1 MELKN
6 VEKGLILVI
15 VTLILL
21 VAVLLQSPHYADFN
35 TSGTFQTSV
44 NLHPSPN
51 VPDVPENLFLNSAPT
66 VFSKLTKKDEGKNN
80 PSEDKIAK
88 LVRLFDS
95 YFKKTFQ
102 LTGIPGSAVVIVYKD
117 QIIYMK
123 TLGVKK
129 IGENDPINLDT
140 LFQIGSCTKAFTA
153 TLIGALVDEG
163 KMSWEDTARQYYPEH
178 AYFDLYNSSVADE
191 ITMRDLLSHRSG
203 LPEHAGSFHVL
214 DFWYDFDETLPFLR
228 FLPPESVFRTKYAY
242 QNILLSLAGHSAGV
256 DEGTTW
262 DELMKEKLFQP
273 LQMDTSTTNLQ
284 DYLNSPNHASG
295 HRIINDQTQY
305 VDPINLDAMGP
316 AGTISASIKEL
327 GNWLRFQL
335 HLGQFNGQQ
344 IVSSQSIAETRK
356 PQILINEYPG
366 LNETYGLGWLVYTGD
381 LNMVAHTGS
390 TRTFNSNTYL
400 FPADDL
406 GIIIVSNEGTSG
418 NDYGYVLAKALYSLY
433 KKGVL
438 PANEPLSDYY
448 NPPHEDDI
456 QSVLKNN
463 ELPFILNAEPLPY
476 PIDNYA
482 GNYISDY
489 WGNIKIEKNNE
500 TSLLLYPGKNP
511 NPITLNHYNS
521 SSFNESDYNSAV
533 NFTNFIGG
541 QPQQVYVERWGVCGA
556 NGTFNRV

>member
-1 MELKN
+1 MKN
-6 VEKGLILVI
+6 IEKGVVLITAAFLILFI
-15 VTLILL
+15 AILPQTPL
-21 VAVLLQSPHYADFN
+21 FTNIDGPGIIQISINPNSSQNSPEIQKNLSLNVAIAAHSKPTNQGNGQS
-35 TSGTFQTSV
+35 T
-44 NLHPSPN
+44 
-51 VPDVPENLFLNSAPT
+51 
-66 VFSKLTKKDEGKNN
+66 
-80 PSEDKIAK
+80 PSEDKITK

-95 YFKKTFQ
+95 YFKETFQ

-129 IGENDPINLDT
+129 IGENDPIDLDT

-153 TLIGALVDEG
+153 TIIGALVDEG
-163 KMSWEDTARQYYPEH
+163 KMTWDDTARQYYPDPT
-178 AYFDLYNSSVADE
+178 YFDLYNSTVANE
-191 ITMRDLLSHRSG
+191 ITMRDLLSHQSG
-203 LPEHAGSFHVL
+203 LPQHAGSFHVL
-214 DFWYDFDETLPFLR
+214 DFWYDFNETLHFLR
-228 FLPPESVFRTKYAY
+228 FLPPESEFKTKYAY

-256 DEGTTW
+256 AEGTSW
-262 DELMKEKLFQP
+262 DELIKEKIFQP
-273 LQMDTSTTNLQ
+273 LQMDNSVTNLQ

-295 HRIINDQTQY
+295 HKIINGQTQY

-335 HLGQFNGQQ
+335 RLGQFNGQQ

-356 PQILINEYPG
+356 PHILINEYPN

-381 LNMVAHTGS
+381 LNLVAHTGS
-390 TRTFNSNTYL
+390 TRTFNSNTYIL
-400 FPADDL
+400 PADDL
-406 GIIIVSNEGTSG
+406 GIIIITNEGTTG
-418 NDYGYVLAKALYSLY
+418 NDYGYALLKALYSLF

-438 PANEPLSDYY
+438 PANEPLFNYY
-448 NPPHEDDI
+448 DPPQEDDI
-456 QSVLKNN
+456 QSVLKDK
-463 ELPFILNAEPLPY
+463 ELPVILTVAPLPY

-482 GNYISDY
+482 GTYISDY

-511 NPITLNHYNS
+511 NSITLNHYNDS
-521 SSFNESDYNSAV
+521 AFNESDYNSCV

-541 QPQQVYVERWGVCGA
+541 QPQQVYVERWGIYGA
-556 NGTFNRV
+556 NGTFNHV

>member
-1 MELKN
+1 MKSIAKS
-6 VEKGLILVI
+6 VILVI
-15 VTLILL
+15 CAFLI
-21 VAVLLQSPHYADFN
+21 VLIAIL
-35 TSGTFQTSV
+35 FQTPFHTDVGTPVSIEIIF
-44 NLHPSPN
+44 NSTPSEIT
-51 VPDVPENLFLNSAPT
+51 PDIQRNLFLESKPPSYSK
-66 VFSKLTKKDEGKNN
+66 FSKKGKGEPN
-80 PSEDKIAK
+80 PSEDKIIK

-95 YFKKTFQ
+95 YFKETFI

-117 QIIYMK
+117 QIIYME

-163 KMSWEDTARQYYPEH
+163 KMTWDDTARHYYPDH

-203 LPEHAGSFHVL
+203 LPENAGTFHIL

-228 FLPPESVFRTKYAY
+228 FLPPESEFRTKYAY

-256 DEGTTW
+256 AEGTTW

-273 LQMDTSTTNLQ
+273 LLMDTSTTNLQ
-284 DYLNSPNHASG
+284 DYLISPNHASG
-295 HRIINDQTQY
+295 HRIINGQTLY

-335 HLGQFNGQQ
+335 RLGQFNGQQ

-438 PANEPLSDYY
+438 PTNEPLSDYY
-448 NPPHEDDI
+448 NPPQEDDI
-456 QSVLKNN
+456 QSVLK
-463 ELPFILNAEPLPY
+463 EKLPVILNVEPLPY